1 MSVQNTIIGP
11 VLTEKATDMAARGV
25 YTFSVMPLVTK
36 HSIARSLEDM
46 YDVEVAKVRVLTK
59 KGRSKR
65 IGKTRREV
73 STADQKIAYIWL
85 KKGTLELFPKA

>member
-73 STADQKIAYIWL
+73 STADQKLHTFGL
-85 KKGTLELFPKA
+85 KKAR

>member
-1 MSVQNTIIGP
+1 MSIQNTIIGP

-46 YDVEVAKVRVLTK
+46 YEVEVAKV
-59 KGRSKR
+59 
-65 IGKTRREV
+65 
-73 STADQKIAYIWL
+73 Q
-85 KKGTLELFPKA
+85 P